1 MRSATPRQS
10 KPGPRLEV
18 LAGTRT
24 VISCIGEPRL
34 SGGVR
39 DNASTMPQCSNAGSG
54 GNRSV
59 ARWRFEVRDWSD
71 KKMNFGWID
80 ARLLRDFQAAAT
92 DAYRLCTIED
102 GWVERFGRDI
112 LISFKRVLARER
124 LLAELQ
130 SWTSSVG
137 FDLGRIFARFV
148 SRKDEEREPPR
159 LIVGDPAEKLQTI
172 ATERHLKFGIDFGT
186 GYSPGLF
193 LDQRENR
200 RYVRHISPKRVLNC
214 FAYTC
219 SFSVSAAYVGA
230 ATFNI
235 DLSKNY
241 LARGRENFAFNCLP
255 TVEHRFIADVVR
267 SVLPRLVRK
276 GEKFDVI
283 ILDPPT
289 FSRAP
294 GGKTFQVEHDFENLL
309 IDVLGLAERDS
320 HVLLSTNCSALREH
334 ALEVMGR
341 YCLKATRRAAT
352 FHRPSKLLDFPPGAG
367 ASSIWLTL
375 R

>member
-1 MRSATPRQS
+1 
-10 KPGPRLEV
+10 
-18 LAGTRT
+18 
-24 VISCIGEPRL
+24 
-34 SGGVR
+34 
-39 DNASTMPQCSNAGSG
+39 
-54 GNRSV
+54 
-59 ARWRFEVRDWSD
+59 
-71 KKMNFGWID
+71 MNFGWINPG
-80 ARLLRDFQAAAT
+80 LLRDFQAEAT
-92 DAYRLCTIED
+92 DAYRLCTIDD
-102 GWVERFGRDI
+102 GWVERFRQDI

-137 FDLGRIFARFV
+137 FDVGRIFARFV
-148 SRKDEEREPPR
+148 SRKGEEREPPR
-159 LIVGDPAEKLQTI
+159 LIVGDPAENLQTI

-219 SFSVSAAYVGA
+219 SFSISAACRGA
-230 ATFNI
+230 VTLNV
-235 DLSKNY
+235 DLSKKA
-241 LARGRENFAFNCLP
+241 LTRGRENFALNGLS
-255 TVEHRFIADVVR
+255 TIDHHFIADDVMA
-267 SVLPRLVRK
+267 VLRRLAHK

-289 FSRAP
+289 FSRSP
-294 GGKTFQVEHDFENLL
+294 GGKTFHVEDDFEKLL
-309 IDVLGLAERDS
+309 VDSLELAERNS
-320 HVLLSTNCSALREH
+320 HVLVSTNCSTLGEH
-334 ALEVMGR
+334 ALEVMAR
-341 YCLKATRRAAT
+341 YGLKTARRAGT
-352 FHRPSKLLDFPPGAG
+352 LRRSPPLPDFPLGTG